1 MNQKSQDL
9 ISKVYPFQVG
19 DTVYVGQLEGKVTAI
34 ISTSYDPVKVEFSN
48 FKRRGFKMDGS
59 ENLNPNPVLSH
70 TPYTCK
76 QTKKGLLLEGFTLT
90 KERYISGEYYWFSD
104 WKTQWVHK
112 EYVRTVGVEKE
123 NVANYVAINSVNNN
137 GETTHRV
144 YRYMQKNKP

>member
-1 MNQKSQDL
+1 MNKKSQAQN
-9 ISKVYPFQVG
+9 FHVG
-19 DTVYVGQLEGKVTAI
+19 DTVYICQLKGTVTDVCI
-34 ISTSYDPVKVEFSN
+34 EDYFPVKVSFGNTHKS
-48 FKRRGFKMDGS
+48 FTMSGAQIIGS
-59 ENLNPNPVLSH
+59 PISLSH
-70 TPYTCK
+70 TPYTCRE
-76 QTKKGLLLEGFTLT
+76 TKKGLLLEGFSLT
-90 KERYISGEYYWFSD
+90 KERYIKGEYYWFSD